1 MNTVFQKN
9 STSSIRI
16 AIALVFSILIS
27 IFFIIKSADA
37 FVKIGI
43 LPYKIIATHYKKYS
57 YIKDSIPIIL
67 GSNLS
72 SNNIS
77 VSRSSNINNF
87 IKKNNIT
94 SFSTDN
100 LLKISKY
107 FNLKYL
113 IFGRIIKIRNV
124 FDIETNVFSP
134 SENAVVYRRS
144 IQVVGSKFIIKDV
157 GGLSK
162 TIKAKIVSLTFKEKV
177 QKPEEL
183 QASSPVISSAPPTA
197 NNTSN
202 MYIKRFNQNSKGLL
216 RTPTKHYIIQSLS
229 TGKFLNRGAQ
239 LVVATRHRVIL
250 YNLLINGG
258 LKKLAQYNLSSQSN
272 PIYVGS
278 YKISKNRMAIV
289 LTKTKLGMV
298 ISYLLAYNNGKLV
311 KITPNYN
318 LFLRVMRLNKHKKVI
333 VGQNP
338 ISVIPSGRYFNDS
351 VIGQNTYPIG
361 QFGGATYVYRFNK
374 NNNTL
379 IKIKKLPFFS
389 DITLYGTAYGN
400 FMGNGKKYLMALS
413 NSGNLM
419 IINEK
424 GETKYTGSKTYGG
437 SPLQIQVPSNS
448 GVRSS
453 SVTGGLIYNV
463 PAKVSKFYING
474 KVGIVV
480 TKNYQQ
486 AAYLPHLNYFTKNS
500 IYSLVWNNVSFYPM
514 WKIRSVV
521 GYSAGFSI
529 FKFNKKT
536 YLANAIVENSGSMF
550 SKPKSYIALYKLS
563 S

>member
-9 STSSIRI
+9 STNSIRI
-16 AIALVFSILIS
+16 VVALMFSILIS
-27 IFFIIKSADA
+27 TFFIIKSADA

-72 SNNIS
+72 SSNIS
-77 VSRSSNINNF
+77 VSRSSDINNF

-100 LLKISKY
+100 LLKISKN
-107 FNLKYL
+107 FDLKYL

-134 SENAVVYRRS
+134 SDNAVVYRRS
-144 IQVVGSKFIIKDV
+144 IQVIGSKLIIKDV

-162 TIKAKIVSLTFKEKV
+162 TIKAKIVSLTFQEKV

-183 QASSPVISSAPPTA
+183 HASSPVISSAPPTA
-197 NNTSN
+197 SN
-202 MYIKRFNQNSKGLL
+202 MFIKRFNQNSKGLL
-216 RTPTKHYIIQSLS
+216 RTPTKHYVIQAFS
-229 TGKFLNRGAQ
+229 TGKFLNKGAQ
-239 LVVATRHRVIL
+239 MVVATRHRVIL

-258 LKKLAQYNLSSQSN
+258 LKIIAQYHLSPQSN
-272 PIYVGS
+272 PIYIGS
-278 YKISKNRMAIV
+278 YKISKNRTAV
-289 LTKTKLGMV
+289 ALTKTKLGMV

-318 LFLRVMRLNKHKKVI
+318 VFLRVMRLNKHKKVI

-351 VIGQNTYPIG
+351 VVGQNTYPIG
-361 QFGGATYVYRFNK
+361 QFGGNTYVYRFNK

-389 DITLYGTAYGN
+389 GITLYGTAYGN
-400 FMGNGKKYLMALS
+400 FMGNEKKYLVALS

-424 GETKYTGSKTYGG
+424 GKTKYTGSKTYGG
-437 SPLQIQVPSNS
+437 SPLQIQVPSI
-448 GVRSS
+448 GGIRSS

-474 KVGIVV
+474 KDGIVV

-486 AAYLPHLNYFTKNS
+486 AAYLPHLNYYTKNS
-500 IYSLVWNNVSFYPM
+500 IYSLVWNKVSFYPM
-514 WKIRSVV
+514 WKIRSVM

-536 YLANAIVENSGSMF
+536 YLADAIVENSGSMF
-550 SKPKSYIALYKLS
+550 SKPKSYIAIYKLS